1 MQRLKSGDIVSNGCP
16 LCKTKA
22 LSSEK
27 IANPCPFFAPRL
39 SLQVSEQN
47 RELLP
52 MPAVRPMRLRPL
64 LNLSLMLS
72 LSASPLFV
80 PLSYAEDSAA
90 RRSYQVPAGSLSAA
104 LTRFAGLAG
113 VNLSVDPALVSGRSS
128 TGLSGEYG
136 VEEGFA
142 QLLTGSGLQLQPMGA
157 RAYRLMPVPES
168 GSLQLAPT
176 SILGTTDLT
185 DGDTYAGG
193 QVARRGSQGLLG
205 SRDFMETP
213 FSMTT
218 YTAEAVKNQQ
228 ARTLGDLIASDPSVR
243 ATNPAGGRYE
253 QFTIRGFSLFNS
265 DVAYNGLYGV
275 LPTYTIDMEMAERV
289 DIIKGP
295 SQLINGISPRGSVG
309 GGINVVPKR
318 ATDKDITS
326 LTGTWASGS
335 QAGGAVDVGRRFGED
350 NKFGIRFNGVKQ
362 SGDTEWDHQS
372 VDREMAVL
380 GLDFRGERLRLSTDI
395 GHTERDT
402 DAPQERVQVGAN
414 ARVPSANDVRRNYAQ
429 PWSKARTDDT
439 FGTVNGEFD
448 LSDSVMLYGGV
459 GARKSNH
466 DFLRHAVSV
475 TNNAG
480 DFSVLPRDFTR
491 DENVRTATAGVRS
504 WLHTGPVSH
513 EINLAASY
521 FYMDFENGGARYAAA
536 PSNLYNPVE
545 TPTPSRPTRLDS
557 KVYTENRFSGVALS
571 DTLGFFDERLLLTL
585 GARWQRVK
593 VDDWT
598 DNVKGTTAYD
608 EEKVSPSGG
617 ILFKATDKL
626 SLYANYMEGLSQG
639 KIAPSTS
646 INEDEIFPPFV
657 SRQVEVGAKYD
668 AGAFAVTAAV
678 FRIKQPAYETNA
690 TTRVFGP
697 NGKRQ
702 NDGVEL
708 SVFGEPLKGVR
719 LLGGVMYIDSELTH
733 TTNGTFDGNR
743 APATPKYNVN
753 LGAEWDV
760 PTVEGL
766 TLTSRGIYSSSQYL
780 DQSNVKEIDA
790 WTRLDVG
797 ARYAFKVDD
806 KHITLRANVENVADK
821 RYWSSAGASDDSEPG
836 LTLST
841 PRTYLL
847 SATVDF

>member
-1 MQRLKSGDIVSNGCP
+1 MS
-16 LCKTKA
+16 
-22 LSSEK
+22 
-27 IANPCPFFAPRL
+27 
-39 SLQVSEQN
+39 
-47 RELLP
+47 
-52 MPAVRPMRLRPL
+52 AVFPSRMRPL
-64 LNLSLMLS
+64 LQLSLMLS
-72 LSASPLFV
+72 LSTSPL
-80 PLSYAEDSAA
+80 LMSESRADDA

-128 TGLSGEYG
+128 SGLAGDFG

-142 QLLTGSGLQLQPMGA
+142 RLLSGSGLQLQPVGEQ
-157 RAYRLMPVPES
+157 AYILVPAPQG

-176 SILGTTDLT
+176 SILGTQDAGG
-185 DGDTYAGG
+185 GDVFAGG

-218 YTAEAVKNQQ
+218 YTSEAVKNQQ

-275 LPTYTIDMEMAERV
+275 LPTYTIDMEMADRV
-289 DIIKGP
+289 DILKGP

-318 ATDKDITS
+318 AADTPITS
-326 LTGTWASGS
+326 LTANYASNN
-335 QAGGAVDVGRRFGED
+335 QVGGAVDVGRRFGED
-350 NKFGIRFNGVKQ
+350 NQFGLRFNGVKQ
-362 SGDTEWDHQS
+362 SGDTEWDHQR
-372 VDREMAVL
+372 VDRDMAVL
-380 GLDFRGERLRLSTDI
+380 GLDFRGERLRLSTDV

-414 ARVPSANDVRRNYAQ
+414 ARIPSASDVRHNYAQ
-429 PWSKARTDDT
+429 PWSKARTKDT
-439 FGTVNGEFD
+439 FGTVNAEFD
-448 LSDSVMLYGGV
+448 VNDSTMVYGGV

-480 DFSVLPRDFTR
+480 DFSVQPRDFTR
-491 DENVRTATAGVRS
+491 DENVRTATAGVRN
-504 WLHTGPVSH
+504 WFHTGPVSH

-536 PSNLYNPVE
+536 PSNLYHPVE
-545 TPTPSRPTRLDS
+545 TPTPVRPTRQDPE
-557 KVYTENRFSGVALS
+557 VYTENRFSGVALA
-571 DTLGFFDERLLLTL
+571 DTLGFFDDRLLLTL
-585 GARWQRVK
+585 GARWQRVR
-593 VDDWT
+593 VDDWS
-598 DNVKGTTAYD
+598 DNVKGDTAYD

-617 ILFKATDKL
+617 LLFKATDRL

-646 INEDEIFPPFV
+646 VNEDEIFPPFI

-668 AGAFAVTAAV
+668 AGSFGLTAAV

-690 TTRVFGP
+690 VTRVFGP

-708 SVFGEPLKGVR
+708 SVFGEPLKGFR

-760 PTVEGL
+760 PNVQGL
-766 TLTSRGIYSSSQYL
+766 TLTGRGIYSSSQYL
-780 DQSNVKEIDA
+780 DQSNNKEIGA
-790 WTRLDVG
+790 WERFDVG
-797 ARYAFKVDD
+797 ARYAFRVDE
-806 KHITLRANVENVADK
+806 KTITLRANVENVADK

-836 LTLST
+836 LTLAT

>member
-1 MQRLKSGDIVSNGCP
+1 MH
-16 LCKTKA
+16 
-22 LSSEK
+22 
-27 IANPCPFFAPRL
+27 L
-39 SLQVSEQN
+39 SL
-47 RELLP
+47 L
-52 MPAVRPMRLRPL
+52 
-64 LNLSLMLS
+64 LS
-72 LSASPLFV
+72 LSASPLFI
-80 PLSYAEDSAA
+80 SSSSAEDSVKRA
-90 RRSYQVPAGSLSAA
+90 YQVPAGSLSDA

-113 VNLSVDPALVSGRSS
+113 VNLSVDPALVSGRNSA
-128 TGLSGEYG
+128 GLSGEFA
-136 VEEGFA
+136 VDEGFA
-142 QLLTGSGLQLQPMGA
+142 RLLHNSGLQLQAVGDQ
-157 RAYRLMPVPES
+157 AYILTPAPEGS
-168 GSLQLAPT
+168 SLQLAPT
-176 SILGTTDLT
+176 SILGASGSADA
-185 DGDTYAGG
+185 DVYAGG

-205 SRDFMETP
+205 SKDFMETP
-213 FSMTT
+213 FSMTS
-218 YTAEAVKNQQ
+218 YTSEAVKNQQ
-228 ARTLGDLIASDPSVR
+228 ARTLGDVIASDPSVR

-275 LPTYTIDMEMAERV
+275 LPTYSIDMEMADRV

-318 ATDKDITS
+318 ATDAPITS
-326 LTGTWASGS
+326 FTGSYASDS
-335 QAGGAVDVGRRFGED
+335 QVGGAVDVARRFGEG
-350 NKFGIRFNGVKQ
+350 NQFGLRFNGVKQ
-362 SGDTEWDHQS
+362 SGDTEWDHQN

-395 GHTERDT
+395 GRTERDT
-402 DAPQERVQVGAN
+402 DAPQERVQVNAN
-414 ARVPSANDVRRNYAQ
+414 AKVPDASDVRHNYAQ
-429 PWSKARTDDT
+429 PWSQASTNDT

-448 LSDSVMLYGGV
+448 VSDSVMVYGGV

-466 DFLRHAVSV
+466 DFLRHAVAV
-475 TNNAG
+475 TNDAG

-491 DENVRTATAGVRS
+491 DENVRTATAGVRN
-504 WLHTGPVSH
+504 WFHTGPVSH
-513 EINLAASY
+513 EVNLAASY

-536 PSNLYNPVE
+536 PSNLYDPVQ
-545 TPTPSRPTRLDS
+545 TPTPGRATRQDA

-571 DTLGFFDERLLLTL
+571 DTLGFFDDRLLLTL

-593 VDDWT
+593 VDDWS
-598 DNVKGTTAYD
+598 DNVKGDTAYD

-646 INEDEIFPPFV
+646 VNEDEIFPPFI

-668 AGAFAVTAAV
+668 AGAFALTAAV

-697 NGKRQ
+697 NGKRE
-702 NDGVEL
+702 NTGVEL
-708 SVFGEPLKGVR
+708 SVFGEPLPGFR
-719 LLGGVMYIDSELTH
+719 LLGGVMYIDSELAE
-733 TTNGTFDGNR
+733 TTNGSFDGNR
-743 APATPKYNVN
+743 APATPEYNVN

-760 PTVEGL
+760 PNVQGL
-766 TLTSRGIYSSSQYL
+766 TLTSRGMYSSSQYL
-780 DQSNVKEIDA
+780 DQSNNKEIDA
-790 WTRLDVG
+790 WERFDVG
-797 ARYAFKVDD
+797 ARYAFKVEQ
-806 KHITLRANVENVADK
+806 KNITLRANIENVADK

-836 LTLST
+836 LTLAT

>member
-1 MQRLKSGDIVSNGCP
+1 
-16 LCKTKA
+16 
-22 LSSEK
+22 
-27 IANPCPFFAPRL
+27 
-39 SLQVSEQN
+39 
-47 RELLP
+47 
-52 MPAVRPMRLRPL
+52 MPAVLPLRLRPL
-64 LNLSLMLS
+64 LKLSLMLS

-80 PLSYAEDSAA
+80 PVSYAEDTAA

-104 LTRFAGLAG
+104 LTRFAGLSG

-128 TGLSGEYG
+128 SGLSGEYG

-142 QLLTGSGLQLQPMGA
+142 RLLQGSGLQLQPMGD
-157 RAYRLMPVPES
+157 RDYMLVPIPD
-168 GSLQLAPT
+168 GSSLELAPT
-176 SILGTTDLT
+176 SILGTTGLY

-218 YTAEAVKNQQ
+218 YTQDAVKNQQ

-275 LPTYTIDMEMAERV
+275 LPTYTIDMEMADRV
-289 DIIKGP
+289 DIFKGP
-295 SQLINGISPRGSVG
+295 TQLINGISPRGSVG

-318 ATDKDITS
+318 ATDKDINS
-326 LTGTWASGS
+326 FTGNWASDS

-402 DAPQERVQVGAN
+402 DAPQERVQVAAN
-414 ARVPSANDVRRNYAQ
+414 APVPSANDVRRNYAQ
-429 PWSKARTDDT
+429 SWSKASTNDT
-439 FGTVNGEFD
+439 FGTVNAEYD
-448 LSDSVMLYGGV
+448 LSDNVMLYGGM

-475 TNNAG
+475 TNAAG
-480 DFSVLPRDFTR
+480 DFLVLPRDFTR
-491 DENVRTATAGVRS
+491 DENVRTYTAGVRN
-504 WLHTGPVSH
+504 WFQTGSVSH
-513 EINLAASY
+513 EVNLAASY
-521 FYMDFENGGARYAAA
+521 FYMDFENGGARYAQGR
-536 PSNLYNPVE
+536 SNLYNPVQ
-545 TPTPSRPTRLDS
+545 TPTPSVQTRPDP

-571 DTLGFFDERLLLTL
+571 DTLGFFDDRLLLTL

-593 VDDWT
+593 VDDW
-598 DNVKGTTAYD
+598 NNGVKGRTAYD
-608 EEKVSPSGG
+608 EEKISPSGG
-617 ILFKATDKL
+617 LLFKATDKL

-639 KIAPSTS
+639 KVAPSTS
-646 INEDEIFPPFV
+646 ANDDEIFPPFI

-690 TTRVFGP
+690 ITTVFGP

-702 NDGVEL
+702 NTGAEL
-708 SVFGEPLKGVR
+708 SMFGEPLKGVR
-719 LLGGVMYIDSELTH
+719 LLGGVMYIDSKLQD
-733 TTNGTFDGNR
+733 TTNGATNGNR

-760 PTVEGL
+760 PGLEGL

-780 DQSNVKEIDA
+780 DTSNVKEIDA
-790 WTRLDVG
+790 WNRVDVG

>member
-1 MQRLKSGDIVSNGCP
+1 MSAVAP
-16 LCKTKA
+16 LRFRPA
-22 LSSEK
+22 L
-27 IANPCPFFAPRL
+27 AGW
-39 SLQVSEQN
+39 
-47 RELLP
+47 
-52 MPAVRPMRLRPL
+52 RPL

-72 LSASPLFV
+72 LSTSPFFISSSL
-80 PLSYAEDSAA
+80 ADEAA
-90 RRSYQVPAGSLSAA
+90 RRSYQVPAGSLGAA

-113 VNLSVDPALVSGRSS
+113 VNLSVDPALVSGRDSA
-128 TGLSGEYG
+128 GLSGEFG

-142 QLLTGSGLQLQPMGA
+142 RLLRGSGLQLQAVGEQ
-157 RAYRLMPVPES
+157 AYILTPVPEG

-176 SILGTTDLT
+176 SILGATASEDSPA
-185 DGDTYAGG
+185 YAGG

-218 YTAEAVKNQQ
+218 YTSAAVKNQQ

-289 DIIKGP
+289 DILKGP

-318 ATDKDITS
+318 ATDKPITS
-326 LTGTWASGS
+326 FTGNYASNN
-335 QAGGAVDVGRRFGED
+335 QLGGAVDVGRRFGED

-362 SGDTEWDHQS
+362 AGDTEWDHQS

-414 ARVPSANDVRRNYAQ
+414 AQVPHASDVRRNYAQ
-429 PWSKARTDDT
+429 AWSKARTVDT
-439 FGTVNGEFD
+439 FGTVNAEYD
-448 LSDSVMLYGGV
+448 VNDSVMLYGGV

-475 TNNAG
+475 TNDAG
-480 DFSVLPRDFTR
+480 DFTVSPRDFTR
-491 DENVRTATAGVRS
+491 DENVQTANAGVRN
-504 WLHTGPVSH
+504 WFHTGPVSH
-513 EINLAASY
+513 EVNLAASY
-521 FYMDFENGGARYAAA
+521 FYMDFTNGGARYANGR
-536 PSNLYNPVE
+536 SNLYDPVE
-545 TPTPSRPTRLDS
+545 TSTPGNPTRQDP
-557 KVYTENRFSGVALS
+557 KVYTENHFSGLALS
-571 DTLGFFDERLLLTL
+571 DTLGLFDDRLLLTL
-585 GARWQRVK
+585 GARWQRVE
-593 VDDWT
+593 VDDWS
-598 DNVKGTTAYD
+598 DGVKGPTAYD

-617 ILFKATDKL
+617 ILFKATDRL

-646 INEDEIFPPFV
+646 VNEDEIFPPFV

-668 AGAFAVTAAV
+668 AGALAVTAAV
-678 FRIKQPAYETNA
+678 FRIKQPAYATDA

-697 NGKRQ
+697 NGKRE
-702 NDGVEL
+702 NTGVEL
-708 SVFGEPLKGVR
+708 NVFGEPVKGTR
-719 LLGGVMYIDSELTH
+719 LLGGVMYIDSKLTN
-733 TTNGTFDGNR
+733 TTGGTFDGNR
-743 APATPKYNVN
+743 APATPEYNVN
-753 LGAEWDV
+753 LGSEWDV
-760 PTVEGL
+760 PTVQGL
-766 TLTSRGIYSSSQYL
+766 TLTTRGIYSSSQYL
-780 DQSNVKEIDA
+780 DQSNTKQIDS
-790 WTRLDVG
+790 WERFDVG
-797 ARYAFKVDD
+797 ARYGFKVDE
-806 KHITLRANVENVADK
+806 KNITLRANIENVADK

>member
-1 MQRLKSGDIVSNGCP
+1 MSAVS
-16 LCKTKA
+16 
-22 LSSEK
+22 SY
-27 IANPCPFFAPRL
+27 
-39 SLQVSEQN
+39 
-47 RELLP
+47 
-52 MPAVRPMRLRPL
+52 RLRPL
-64 LNLSLMLS
+64 LHFSLLLTLSS
-72 LSASPLFV
+72 SPLFV
-80 PLSYAEDSAA
+80 STSWADTSG
-90 RRSYQVPAGSLSAA
+90 RRAYEVPAGSLSAA
-104 LTRFAGLAG
+104 LTRFAGQAG
-113 VNLSVDPALVSGRSS
+113 VNLSVDPALVNGRNSS
-128 TGLSGEYG
+128 GLSGEFA

-142 QLLTGSGLQLQPMGA
+142 RLLQGSGLQL
-157 RAYRLMPVPES
+157 MPVGEQAYTLIPAPDS
-168 GSLQLAPT
+168 ASAGLQLAPT
-176 SILGTTDLT
+176 SIVGDSGST
-185 DGDTYAGG
+185 DGQEYAGG
-193 QVARRGSQGLLG
+193 QVARKGSQGMLG

-218 YTAEAVKNQQ
+218 YTKDAVKNQQ

-265 DVAYNGLYGV
+265 DVSYNGLYGI

-289 DIIKGP
+289 DILKGP

-318 ATDKDITS
+318 ATDKPLTELTTS
-326 LTGTWASGS
+326 YASKG
-335 QAGGAVDVGRRFGED
+335 QVGAAVDVARRFGED
-350 NKFGIRFNGVKQ
+350 DKFGIRFNGVKQ

-372 VDREMAVL
+372 VDRDMAVL
-380 GLDFRGERLRLSTDI
+380 GLDFRGDRLRLSTDI

-414 ARVPSANDVRRNYAQ
+414 AKVPNANDVRDNYAQ
-429 PWSKARTDDT
+429 SWSKARTKDT
-439 FGTVNGEFD
+439 FGSVNAEYD

-475 TNNAG
+475 TNDAG
-480 DFSVLPRDFTR
+480 DFSVQPRDFTR
-491 DENVRTATAGVRS
+491 DENVRTATAGARS
-504 WLHTGPVSH
+504 WFTTGPVSH
-513 EINLAASY
+513 EVNLAASY

-536 PSNLYNPVE
+536 PSNLYNPVD
-545 TPTPSRPTRLDS
+545 TPTPSNPTRADS
-557 KVYTENRFSGVALS
+557 KVYTENRFSGVALT
-571 DTLGFFDERLLLTL
+571 DTLGFFEDRLLLTL

-598 DNVKGTTAYD
+598 DGVKGDTAYD

-617 ILFKATDKL
+617 ILYKVTDDF
-626 SLYANYMEGLSQG
+626 SVYANYMEGLSQG

-646 INEDEIFPPFV
+646 VNEDQIFPPFV

-668 AGAFAVTAAV
+668 LGSYAFTASV
-678 FRIKQPAYETNA
+678 FRIKQPAYETN
-690 TTRVFGP
+690 TTSRVFGP
-697 NGKRQ
+697 NGKRR

-708 SVFGEPLKGVR
+708 TMFGEPMKGFR
-719 LLGGVMYIDSELTH
+719 LLGGVMYIDSELTN
-733 TTNGTFDGNR
+733 TVNGTFDGNR

-760 PTVEGL
+760 PGVNGL
-766 TLTSRGIYSSSQYL
+766 TLTGRGIYTGSQYL
-780 DQSNVKEIDA
+780 DQANSKSIDSSE
-790 WTRLDVG
+790 RFDVG
-797 ARYAFKVDD
+797 ARYAFKVDQKD
-806 KHITLRANVENVADK
+806 ITLRANVENVMNK
-821 RYWSSAGASDDSEPG
+821 YYWSSAGASDDSEPG

-847 SATVDF
+847 SATIGF

>member
-1 MQRLKSGDIVSNGCP
+1 
-16 LCKTKA
+16 
-22 LSSEK
+22 
-27 IANPCPFFAPRL
+27 
-39 SLQVSEQN
+39 
-47 RELLP
+47 
-52 MPAVRPMRLRPL
+52 MPAVLPFRLRPVSPGLRPL
-64 LNLSLMLS
+64 LHLGFMLTLSS
-72 LSASPLFV
+72 SPLFIQA
-80 PLSYAEDSAA
+80 SWADAAA
-90 RRSYQVPAGSLSAA
+90 RRSYQVPAGPLSAA

-113 VNLSVDPALVSGRSS
+113 VNLSVDPQLVSGRNSS
-128 TGLSGEYG
+128 GLSGEYG

-142 QLLTGSGLQLQPMGA
+142 RLLQGSGLQLQPVGEQ
-157 RAYRLMPVPES
+157 AYILTPAPQG

-176 SILGTTDLT
+176 SILGAGGATDS
-185 DGDTYAGG
+185 DVFAGG

-205 SRDFMETP
+205 SKDFMETP

-218 YTAEAVKNQQ
+218 YTSEVVKNQQ

-275 LPTYTIDMEMAERV
+275 LPTYTIDMEMAGRV
-289 DIIKGP
+289 DILKGP
-295 SQLINGISPRGSVG
+295 TQLINGISPRGSVG

-318 ATDKDITS
+318 ATDKPITE
-326 LTGTWASGS
+326 LTGSYASDS
-335 QAGGAVDVGRRFGED
+335 QVGGAVDIGRRFGED
-350 NKFGIRFNGVKQ
+350 NKFGVRLNAVKQ
-362 SGDTEWDHQS
+362 SGDTQWDHQS

-402 DAPQERVQVGAN
+402 DAPQERVQIGAN
-414 ARVPSANDVRRNYAQ
+414 AKVPDADDVRHNYAQ
-429 PWSKARTDDT
+429 SWSKARTKDT
-439 FGTVNGEFD
+439 FGTVNAEYD
-448 LSDSVMLYGGV
+448 VNDSIMLYGGV

-466 DFLRHAVSV
+466 DFLRHAVSI
-475 TNNAG
+475 TNDAG
-480 DFSVLPRDFTR
+480 DFSVQPRDFTR
-491 DENVRTATAGVRS
+491 DENVRTTTAGVRS
-504 WLHTGPVSH
+504 WFHTGPVSH
-513 EINLAASY
+513 EVNLAASY
-521 FYMDFENGGARYAAA
+521 FYMDFENGGARYAAS
-536 PSNLYNPVE
+536 PSNLYNPRP
-545 TPTPSRPTRLDS
+545 TPTPSRPTRLDP

-571 DTLGFFDERLLLTL
+571 DTLGFFDDRLLLTL

-593 VDDWT
+593 VDDWS
-598 DNVKGTTAYD
+598 DGVKGDTAYD

-617 ILFKATDKL
+617 LLFKATDQL
-626 SLYANYMEGLSQG
+626 SLYVNYMEGLSQG

-646 INEDEIFPPFV
+646 INEDEIFPPFI
-657 SRQVEVGAKYD
+657 SRQVEAGAKYD
-668 AGAFAVTAAV
+668 AGAFALTAAV

-708 SVFGEPLKGVR
+708 SVFGEPLKGFR
-719 LLGGVMYIDSELTH
+719 LLGGVMYIDSELKD

-760 PTVEGL
+760 PKVQGL
-766 TLTSRGIYSSSQYL
+766 TLTARGIYSSSQYL
-780 DQSNVKEIDA
+780 DQANSKEIDS
-790 WTRLDVG
+790 WERFDLG
-797 ARYAFKVDD
+797 ARYAFKLDD
-806 KHITLRANVENVADK
+806 KDITLRANVENVLDK

-836 LTLST
+836 LTLAT
-841 PRTYLL
+841 PRTLLL
-847 SATVDF
+847 SATVGF

>member
-1 MQRLKSGDIVSNGCP
+1 MSAVVPLRLRP
-16 LCKTKA
+16 A
-22 LSSEK
+22 
-27 IANPCPFFAPRL
+27 FAGW
-39 SLQVSEQN
+39 
-47 RELLP
+47 
-52 MPAVRPMRLRPL
+52 RPL

-72 LSASPLFV
+72 LGASPFFI
-80 PLSYAEDSAA
+80 SSSQAEEAA

-113 VNLSVDPALVSGRSS
+113 VNLSVDPALVSGRNSA
-128 TGLSGEYG
+128 GLSGEFG

-142 QLLTGSGLQLQPMGA
+142 RLLRGSGLQLQPAGEQ
-157 RAYRLMPVPES
+157 AYILMPAPEG

-176 SILGTTDLT
+176 SIFGATASTDSPV
-185 DGDTYAGG
+185 YSGG

-218 YTAEAVKNQQ
+218 YTSTTVKNQQ

-265 DVAYNGLYGV
+265 DVAYNGLYGI

-289 DIIKGP
+289 DILKGP
-295 SQLINGISPRGSVG
+295 SQLINGVSPRGSVG

-318 ATDKDITS
+318 ATDKPITS
-326 LTGTWASGS
+326 FTGSYASNN
-335 QAGGAVDVGRRFGED
+335 QLGGAVDVGRRFGEED
-350 NKFGIRFNGVKQ
+350 KFGIRFNGVKQ
-362 SGDTEWDHQS
+362 AGDTEWDHQS

-414 ARVPSANDVRRNYAQ
+414 AQVPHASDVRDNYAQ
-429 PWSKARTDDT
+429 RWSKARTQDT
-439 FGTVNGEFD
+439 FGTVNAEFD

-459 GARKSNH
+459 GARKSDH
-466 DFLRHAVSV
+466 DFLRHNVSV
-475 TNNAG
+475 TNDAG
-480 DFSVLPRDFTR
+480 DFTVQPRDFTR
-491 DENVRTATAGVRS
+491 EENVRTATAGVRN
-504 WLHTGPVSH
+504 WFHTGPVSH
-513 EINLAASY
+513 EVNLAASY
-521 FYMDFENGGARYAAA
+521 FYMDFENGGARYANGR
-536 PSNLYNPVE
+536 SNLYDPVQ
-545 TPTPSRPTRLDS
+545 TPTPSNPTRQDD

-571 DTLGFFDERLLLTL
+571 DTLGLFEDRLLLTL

-598 DNVKGTTAYD
+598 NNVKGDTAYD

-646 INEDEIFPPFV
+646 VNEDEIFPPFI

-668 AGAFAVTAAV
+668 AGPFAVTAAV
-678 FRIKQPAYETNA
+678 FRIKQPAYA
-690 TTRVFGP
+690 TDASTRVFGP
-697 NGKRQ
+697 NGKRE
-702 NDGVEL
+702 NTGVEL
-708 SVFGEPLKGVR
+708 SVFGEPLKGTR
-719 LLGGVMYIDSELTH
+719 LLGGVMFIDSELTD
-733 TTNGTFDGNR
+733 TTNGAVDGNR

-760 PTVEGL
+760 PTVQGL
-766 TLTSRGIYSSSQYL
+766 TLTSRGIYSSAQYL
-780 DQSNVKEIDA
+780 DQSNTKEIDA
-790 WTRLDVG
+790 WTRFDVG
-797 ARYAFKVDD
+797 ARYGFKIDEKNV
-806 KHITLRANVENVADK
+806 TLRANIENVADK

>member
-1 MQRLKSGDIVSNGCP
+1 MPTASCP
-16 LCKTKA
+16 
-22 LSSEK
+22 
-27 IANPCPFFAPRL
+27 
-39 SLQVSEQN
+39 
-47 RELLP
+47 
-52 MPAVRPMRLRPL
+52 RLRPL
-64 LNLSLMLS
+64 LRLSLMLG
-72 LSASPLFV
+72 LSASPLLIS
-80 PLSYAEDSAA
+80 PTWAEDTN
-90 RRSYQVPAGSLSAA
+90 RRSYQVPAGSLSDA
-104 LTRFAGLAG
+104 LTRFAGLSG

-128 TGLSGEYG
+128 RGLSGEFA

-142 QLLTGSGLQLQPMGA
+142 RLLQGSGLQLQAVGEQ
-157 RAYRLMPVPES
+157 AYILTPALEGS
-168 GSLQLAPT
+168 SLQLAPT
-176 SILGTTDLT
+176 SILGAT
-185 DGDTYAGG
+185 GGEGGEVFAGG
-193 QVARRGSQGLLG
+193 QVARRGAQGLLG
-205 SRDFMETP
+205 SKDFMETP

-218 YTAEAVKNQQ
+218 YTGEVIENQQ
-228 ARTLGDLIASDPSVR
+228 ARTLGDLIANDPSVR
-243 ATNPAGGRYE
+243 ATNPTGGRYE
-253 QFTIRGFSLFNS
+253 QFTIRGLSLFNS

-275 LPTYTIDMEMAERV
+275 LPTYTIDMEMADRV
-289 DIIKGP
+289 DILKGP

-318 ATDKDITS
+318 ATDKPITS
-326 LTGTWASGS
+326 FTGSYASNN
-335 QAGGAVDVGRRFGED
+335 QLGGAVDVGRRFGED
-350 NKFGIRFNGVKQ
+350 DKFGLRFNGVKQ

-372 VDREMAVL
+372 VGREMAVL

-395 GHTERDT
+395 GHTERNT

-414 ARVPSANDVRRNYAQ
+414 AQVPHAGDVRHNYAQ
-429 PWSKARTDDT
+429 AWSKARTEDT

-448 LSDSVMLYGGV
+448 VNDSVMLYGGV

-475 TNNAG
+475 TNDAG
-480 DFSVLPRDFTR
+480 DFSVQPRDFTR
-491 DENVRTATAGVRS
+491 DENVRTATAGVRN
-504 WLHTGPVSH
+504 WFHTGPVSH
-513 EINLAASY
+513 EVNLAASY

-536 PSNLYNPVE
+536 PSNIYDPMD
-545 TPTPSRPTRLDS
+545 TPTPARPTRQDA

-571 DTLGFFDERLLLTL
+571 DTLGFFDDRLLLTV

-593 VDDWT
+593 VDDWS
-598 DNVKGTTAYD
+598 DNIKGATAYD

-646 INEDEIFPPFV
+646 VNEDQIFPPFI

-668 AGAFAVTAAV
+668 AGPFAVTAAV
-678 FRIKQPAYETNA
+678 FRIKQPAYETSA

-697 NGKRQ
+697 NGKRE
-702 NDGVEL
+702 NKGVEL
-708 SVFGEPLKGVR
+708 SVFGEPLDGFR
-719 LLGGVMYIDSELTH
+719 LLGGVMYIDSELTR

-760 PTVEGL
+760 PTAQGL

-780 DQSNVKEIDA
+780 DQSNNKEIDS
-790 WTRLDVG
+790 WERFDVG
-797 ARYAFKVDD
+797 ARYAFKLDD
-806 KHITLRANVENVADK
+806 RTITLRGNVENVADK

>member
-1 MQRLKSGDIVSNGCP
+1 
-16 LCKTKA
+16 
-22 LSSEK
+22 
-27 IANPCPFFAPRL
+27 
-39 SLQVSEQN
+39 
-47 RELLP
+47 
-52 MPAVRPMRLRPL
+52 MPAVLPLRLRPL
-64 LNLSLMLS
+64 LKLSLMLS

-80 PLSYAEDSAA
+80 PVSYAEDTAA

-104 LTRFAGLAG
+104 LTRFAGLSG

-128 TGLSGEYG
+128 SGLSGEYG

-142 QLLTGSGLQLQPMGA
+142 RLLQGSGLQLQPMGD
-157 RAYRLMPVPES
+157 RDYMLVPIPD
-168 GSLQLAPT
+168 GSSLELAPT
-176 SILGTTDLT
+176 SILGTTGLY

-205 SRDFMETP
+205 TRDFMETP

-218 YTAEAVKNQQ
+218 YTQDAVKNQQ

-275 LPTYTIDMEMAERV
+275 LPTYTIDMEMADRV
-289 DIIKGP
+289 DIFKGP
-295 SQLINGISPRGSVG
+295 TQLINGISPRGSVG

-318 ATDKDITS
+318 ATDKDINS
-326 LTGTWASGS
+326 FTGSWASDS

-402 DAPQERVQVGAN
+402 DAPQERVQVAAN
-414 ARVPSANDVRRNYAQ
+414 APVPSANDVRRNYAQ
-429 PWSKARTDDT
+429 SWSKASTNDT
-439 FGTVNGEFD
+439 FGTVNAEYD
-448 LSDSVMLYGGV
+448 LSDNVMLYGGM

-475 TNNAG
+475 TNAAG
-480 DFSVLPRDFTR
+480 DFLVLPRDFTR
-491 DENVRTATAGVRS
+491 DENVRTYTAGVRN
-504 WLHTGPVSH
+504 WFQTGSVSH
-513 EINLAASY
+513 EVNLAASY
-521 FYMDFENGGARYAAA
+521 FYMDFENGGARYAQGR
-536 PSNLYNPVE
+536 SNLYNPVQI
-545 TPTPSRPTRLDS
+545 PTPSVQTRPDP

-571 DTLGFFDERLLLTL
+571 DTLGFFDDRLLLTL

-593 VDDWT
+593 VDDW
-598 DNVKGTTAYD
+598 NNGVKGRTAYD
-608 EEKVSPSGG
+608 EEKISPSGG
-617 ILFKATDKL
+617 LLFKATDKL

-639 KIAPSTS
+639 KVAPSTS
-646 INEDEIFPPFV
+646 ANDDEIFPPFI

-690 TTRVFGP
+690 ITTVFGP

-702 NDGVEL
+702 NTGAEL
-708 SVFGEPLKGVR
+708 SMFGEPLKGVR
-719 LLGGVMYIDSELTH
+719 LLGGVMYIDSKLQD
-733 TTNGTFDGNR
+733 TTNGATNGNR

-760 PTVEGL
+760 PGLEGL

-780 DQSNVKEIDA
+780 DTSNVKEIDA
-790 WTRLDVG
+790 WNRVDVG

>member
-1 MQRLKSGDIVSNGCP
+1 MPVVSP
-16 LCKTKA
+16 L
-22 LSSEK
+22 
-27 IANPCPFFAPRL
+27 
-39 SLQVSEQN
+39 
-47 RELLP
+47 
-52 MPAVRPMRLRPL
+52 RLRPL
-64 LNLSLMLS
+64 LKLSLMLS
-72 LSASPLFV
+72 LSTSPLFI
-80 PLSYAEDSAA
+80 PISYAEDTAA
-90 RRSYQVPAGSLSAA
+90 RRSYQVPAGSLTAA

-128 TGLSGEYG
+128 SGLSGEFG

-142 QLLTGSGLQLQPMGA
+142 RLLQGSGLQLHPMGDQ
-157 RAYRLMPVPES
+157 AYMVMPAPD
-168 GSLQLAPT
+168 GSSLELAPT
-176 SILGTTDLT
+176 SILGTTGLA
-185 DGDTYAGG
+185 DGDAYAGG

-205 SRDFMETP
+205 TRDFMETP

-218 YTAEAVKNQQ
+218 YTQEAVKNQQ

-275 LPTYTIDMEMAERV
+275 LPTYSIDMEMADRV
-289 DIIKGP
+289 DIFKGP
-295 SQLINGISPRGSVG
+295 TQLINGISPRGSVG

-335 QAGGAVDVGRRFGED
+335 QAGGAVDVGRRFGEE

-362 SGDTEWDHQS
+362 SGDTDWDHQT

-402 DAPQERVQVGAN
+402 DAPQERVQVAAGAP
-414 ARVPSANDVRRNYAQ
+414 VPSANNVRHNYAQ
-429 PWSKARTDDT
+429 SWSKASTNDT
-439 FGTVNGEFD
+439 FGTLNAEYD

-466 DFLRHAVSV
+466 EFLRHAVSV
-475 TNNAG
+475 SNGAG
-480 DFSVLPRDFTR
+480 DFSVQPRDFTR

-504 WLHTGPVSH
+504 WFHTGPVSH
-513 EINLAASY
+513 EVNLAVSD
-521 FYMDFENGGARYAAA
+521 FYMDFTNGGARYASA
-536 PSNLYNPVE
+536 PSNIYNPVQ
-545 TPTPSRPTRLDS
+545 TPVPSNPTRRDP

-571 DTLGFFDERLLLTL
+571 DTLGFFDDRLLLTL

-593 VDDWT
+593 VDDWNN
-598 DNVKGTTAYD
+598 DVKGVTAYD
-608 EEKVSPSGG
+608 EEKISPSGG

-646 INEDEIFPPFV
+646 INDDEIFPPFI

-668 AGAFAVTAAV
+668 AGALAVTAAV
-678 FRIKQPAYETNA
+678 FRIKQPAYETNDV
-690 TTRVFGP
+690 TKVFGP

-702 NDGVEL
+702 NDGVEV

-733 TTNGTFDGNR
+733 TTNGAYDGNR

-780 DQSNVKEIDA
+780 DPSNDKEIDA
-790 WTRLDVG
+790 WNRLDVG

-847 SATVDF
+847 SATLDF

>member
-1 MQRLKSGDIVSNGCP
+1 
-16 LCKTKA
+16 
-22 LSSEK
+22 
-27 IANPCPFFAPRL
+27 
-39 SLQVSEQN
+39 
-47 RELLP
+47 
-52 MPAVRPMRLRPL
+52 MPAVLPLRLRPL
-64 LNLSLMLS
+64 LKLSLMLS

-80 PLSYAEDSAA
+80 PVSYAEDTAA

-104 LTRFAGLAG
+104 LTRFAGLSG

-128 TGLSGEYG
+128 SGLSGEYG

-142 QLLTGSGLQLQPMGA
+142 RLLQGSGLQLQPMGD
-157 RAYRLMPVPES
+157 RDYMLVPIPD
-168 GSLQLAPT
+168 GSSLELAPT
-176 SILGTTDLT
+176 SILGTTGLY

-205 SRDFMETP
+205 TRDFMETP

-218 YTAEAVKNQQ
+218 YTQDAVKNQQ

-275 LPTYTIDMEMAERV
+275 LPTDTIDMEMADRV
-289 DIIKGP
+289 DIFKGP
-295 SQLINGISPRGSVG
+295 TQLINGISPRGSVG

-318 ATDKDITS
+318 ATDKDINS
-326 LTGTWASGS
+326 FTGNWASDS

-402 DAPQERVQVGAN
+402 DAPQERVQVAAN
-414 ARVPSANDVRRNYAQ
+414 APVPSANDVRRNYAQ
-429 PWSKARTDDT
+429 SWSKASTNDT
-439 FGTVNGEFD
+439 FGTVNAEYD
-448 LSDSVMLYGGV
+448 LSDNVMLYGGM

-475 TNNAG
+475 TNAAG
-480 DFSVLPRDFTR
+480 DFLVLPRDFTR
-491 DENVRTATAGVRS
+491 DENVRTYTAGVRN
-504 WLHTGPVSH
+504 WFQTGSVSH
-513 EINLAASY
+513 EVNLAASY
-521 FYMDFENGGARYAAA
+521 FYMDFENGGARYAQGR
-536 PSNLYNPVE
+536 SNLYNPVQI
-545 TPTPSRPTRLDS
+545 PTPSVQTRPDP

-571 DTLGFFDERLLLTL
+571 DTLGFFDDRLLLTL

-593 VDDWT
+593 VDDW
-598 DNVKGTTAYD
+598 NNGVKGRTAYD
-608 EEKVSPSGG
+608 EEKISPSGG
-617 ILFKATDKL
+617 LLFKATDKL

-639 KIAPSTS
+639 KVAPSTS
-646 INEDEIFPPFV
+646 ANDDEIFPPFI

-690 TTRVFGP
+690 ITTVFGP

-702 NDGVEL
+702 NTGAEL
-708 SVFGEPLKGVR
+708 SMFGEPLKGVR
-719 LLGGVMYIDSELTH
+719 LLGGVMYIDSKLQD
-733 TTNGTFDGNR
+733 TTNGATNGNR

-760 PTVEGL
+760 PGLEGL

-780 DQSNVKEIDA
+780 DTSNVKEIDA
-790 WTRLDVG
+790 WNRVDVG

>member
-1 MQRLKSGDIVSNGCP
+1 MSRWS
-16 LCKTKA
+16 
-22 LSSEK
+22 
-27 IANPCPFFAPRL
+27 F
-39 SLQVSEQN
+39 QVSAQKI
-47 RELLP
+47 RELP
-52 MPAVRPMRLRPL
+52 SMSAVSSYRLRPL
-64 LNLSLMLS
+64 LHFSLLLTLSS
-72 LSASPLFV
+72 SPLFI
-80 PLSYAEDSAA
+80 STSWAETSG
-90 RRSYQVPAGSLSAA
+90 RRAYEVPAGSLSAA
-104 LTRFAGLAG
+104 LTRFAGQAG
-113 VNLSVDPALVSGRSS
+113 VNLSVDPALVNGRNSS
-128 TGLSGEYG
+128 GLSGEFA

-142 QLLTGSGLQLQPMGA
+142 RLLQGSGLQL
-157 RAYRLMPVPES
+157 MPVGEQAYTLIPAPES
-168 GSLQLAPT
+168 ASAGLQLAPT
-176 SILGTTDLT
+176 SIVGDSGAT
-185 DGDTYAGG
+185 DGQEYAGG
-193 QVARRGSQGLLG
+193 QVARKGSQGMLG

-218 YTAEAVKNQQ
+218 YTKDAVKNQQ

-265 DVAYNGLYGV
+265 DVSYNGLYGI

-289 DIIKGP
+289 DILKGP

-318 ATDKDITS
+318 ATDKPITE
-326 LTGTWASGS
+326 LTTSYASKG
-335 QAGGAVDVGRRFGED
+335 QVGAAVDVARRFGED
-350 NKFGIRFNGVKQ
+350 DKFGIRFNGVKQ

-372 VDREMAVL
+372 VDRDMAVL
-380 GLDFRGERLRLSTDI
+380 GLDFRGDRLRLSTDI

-414 ARVPSANDVRRNYAQ
+414 AKVPNANDVRDNYAQ
-429 PWSKARTDDT
+429 SWSKARTKDT
-439 FGTVNGEFD
+439 FGAVNAEYD

-475 TNNAG
+475 TNDAG
-480 DFSVLPRDFTR
+480 DFSVQPRDFTR
-491 DENVRTATAGVRS
+491 DENVRTATAGARS
-504 WLHTGPVSH
+504 WFNTGPVSH
-513 EINLAASY
+513 EVNLAASY

-536 PSNLYNPVE
+536 PSNLYNPVD
-545 TPTPSRPTRLDS
+545 TPTPSNPTRADS
-557 KVYTENRFSGVALS
+557 KVYTENRFSGVALT
-571 DTLGFFDERLLLTL
+571 DTLGFFEDRLLLTL

-598 DNVKGTTAYD
+598 DDVKGDTAYD

-617 ILFKATDKL
+617 ILYKVTDDF
-626 SLYANYMEGLSQG
+626 SVYANYMEGLSQG

-646 INEDEIFPPFV
+646 VNEDQIFPPFV

-668 AGAFAVTAAV
+668 LGSFAFTASV
-678 FRIKQPAYETNA
+678 FRIKQPAYETN
-690 TTRVFGP
+690 TTSRVFGP
-697 NGKRQ
+697 NGKRR

-708 SVFGEPLKGVR
+708 TMFGEPMKGFR
-719 LLGGVMYIDSELTH
+719 LLGGVMYIDSELTN
-733 TTNGTFDGNR
+733 TVNGTFDGNR

-760 PTVEGL
+760 PGVNGL
-766 TLTSRGIYSSSQYL
+766 TLTGRGIYTGSQYL
-780 DQSNVKEIDA
+780 DQANSKSIDSSE
-790 WTRLDVG
+790 RFDVG
-797 ARYAFKVDD
+797 ARYAFKVDQKD
-806 KHITLRANVENVADK
+806 ITLRANVENVMNK
-821 RYWSSAGASDDSEPG
+821 YYWSSAGASDDSEPG

-847 SATVDF
+847 SATIGF

>member
-1 MQRLKSGDIVSNGCP
+1 M
-16 LCKTKA
+16 
-22 LSSEK
+22 
-27 IANPCPFFAPRL
+27 
-39 SLQVSEQN
+39 
-47 RELLP
+47 
-52 MPAVRPMRLRPL
+52 
-64 LNLSLMLS
+64 
-72 LSASPLFV
+72 
-80 PLSYAEDSAA
+80 
-90 RRSYQVPAGSLSAA
+90 
-104 LTRFAGLAG
+104 
-113 VNLSVDPALVSGRSS
+113 
-128 TGLSGEYG
+128 
-136 VEEGFA
+136 
-142 QLLTGSGLQLQPMGA
+142 
-157 RAYRLMPVPES
+157 
-168 GSLQLAPT
+168 
-176 SILGTTDLT
+176 
-185 DGDTYAGG
+185 
-193 QVARRGSQGLLG
+193 
-205 SRDFMETP
+205 
-213 FSMTT
+213 
-218 YTAEAVKNQQ
+218 
-228 ARTLGDLIASDPSVR
+228 
-243 ATNPAGGRYE
+243 
-253 QFTIRGFSLFNS
+253 
-265 DVAYNGLYGV
+265 
-275 LPTYTIDMEMAERV
+275 
-289 DIIKGP
+289 
-295 SQLINGISPRGSVG
+295 
-309 GGINVVPKR
+309 
-318 ATDKDITS
+318 
-326 LTGTWASGS
+326 
-335 QAGGAVDVGRRFGED
+335 
-350 NKFGIRFNGVKQ
+350 
-362 SGDTEWDHQS
+362 
-372 VDREMAVL
+372 
-380 GLDFRGERLRLSTDI
+380 
-395 GHTERDT
+395 
-402 DAPQERVQVGAN
+402 QVGPN
-414 ARVPSANDVRRNYAQ
+414 ARVPSANDVRHNYAQ
-429 PWSKARTDDT
+429 PWSKASTNDT

-448 LSDSVMLYGGV
+448 LSDNVMLYGGV

-480 DFSVLPRDFTR
+480 DFSVQPRDFTR
-491 DENVRTATAGVRS
+491 DENVRTATAGVRN
-504 WLHTGPVSH
+504 WFHTGPVSH
-513 EINLAASY
+513 EVNLAASY
-521 FYMDFENGGARYAAA
+521 FYMDFENGGARYA
-536 PSNLYNPVE
+536 PGSSNIYNPVE
-545 TPTPSRPTRLDS
+545 TPAPGRPTRFDS

-571 DTLGFFDERLLLTL
+571 DTLGFFDDRLLLTL

-598 DNVKGTTAYD
+598 DDVKGDTAYD
-608 EEKVSPSGG
+608 EEKISPSGG

-639 KIAPSTS
+639 KVAPSAS
-646 INEDEIFPPFV
+646 VNDDEIFPPFI

-690 TTRVFGP
+690 TTLVFGP

-708 SVFGEPLKGVR
+708 SVFGEPLKGFR

-733 TTNGTFDGNR
+733 TTNGTYDGNR

-806 KHITLRANVENVADK
+806 KHITLRANVENVANR

>member
-1 MQRLKSGDIVSNGCP
+1 
-16 LCKTKA
+16 
-22 LSSEK
+22 
-27 IANPCPFFAPRL
+27 
-39 SLQVSEQN
+39 
-47 RELLP
+47 
-52 MPAVRPMRLRPL
+52 MPAVTPFDARPVSSRLRPL
-64 LNLSLMLS
+64 VHLSLLLS
-72 LSASPLFV
+72 LNASPLFITT
-80 PLSYAEDSAA
+80 SWAQDSA
-90 RRSYQVPAGSLSAA
+90 RRSYQVPAGSLSDA

-113 VNLSVDPALVSGRSS
+113 VNLSVDPALVSGLASA
-128 TGLSGEYG
+128 GLSGEFA
-136 VEEGFA
+136 VDEGFA
-142 QLLTGSGLQLQPMGA
+142 RLLQGSGLQLQPVGEH
-157 RAYRLMPVPES
+157 AYLLTPAPEG

-176 SILGTTDLT
+176 SILGASGAADA
-185 DGDTYAGG
+185 DVFAGG
-193 QVARRGSQGLLG
+193 QVARRGSLGMLG
-205 SRDFMETP
+205 SKDFMETP
-213 FSMTT
+213 LSITS
-218 YTAEAVKNQQ
+218 YTSETVKNQQ
-228 ARTLGDLIASDPSVR
+228 ARTLGDLIANDPSVR

-289 DIIKGP
+289 DILKGP

-318 ATDKDITS
+318 ATDTPITS
-326 LTGTWASGS
+326 FTASYAS
-335 QAGGAVDVGRRFGED
+335 NNQLGGAVDVGRRFGED
-350 NKFGIRFNGVKQ
+350 DKFGIRFNGVKQ

-372 VDREMAVL
+372 VDRDMAVL
-380 GLDFRGERLRLSTDI
+380 GLDFRGERLRLSTDV

-402 DAPQERVQVGAN
+402 DAPQERVQIGAN
-414 ARVPSANDVRRNYAQ
+414 AKVPNPNDVRHNYAQ
-429 PWSKARTDDT
+429 PWSKARTKDT

-448 LSDSVMLYGGV
+448 VSDSVMLYGGV

-466 DFLRHAVSV
+466 DFLRHAVPV
-475 TNNAG
+475 TNDAG
-480 DFSVLPRDFTR
+480 DFSVQSRDFTR
-491 DENVRTATAGVRS
+491 DENVRTATAGVRN
-504 WLHTGPVSH
+504 WFHTGPVSH
-513 EINLAASY
+513 EVNLAASY
-521 FYMDFENGGARYAAA
+521 FYMDFENGGARYASA
-536 PSNLYNPVE
+536 PSNLYDRVQ
-545 TPTPSRPTRLDS
+545 TPTPVRPTRQDS

-571 DTLGFFDERLLLTL
+571 DTLGFFDDRLLLTL

-598 DNVKGTTAYD
+598 DNVKGDTAYD

-646 INEDEIFPPFV
+646 VNEDEIFAPFI
-657 SRQVEVGAKYD
+657 SRQIEAGAKYD

-702 NDGVEL
+702 NDGVEV
-708 SVFGEPLKGVR
+708 SVFGEPLKGFR
-719 LLGGVMYIDSELTH
+719 LLGGVMYIDSELSH

-760 PTVEGL
+760 PTVRGL
-766 TLTSRGIYSSSQYL
+766 TLTTRGIYSSSQYL
-780 DQSNVKEIDA
+780 DQSNNKEIDA
-790 WTRLDVG
+790 WERFDVG
-797 ARYAFKVDD
+797 ARYAFKVDETNV
-806 KHITLRANVENVADK
+806 TLGANVENVADK

>member
-1 MQRLKSGDIVSNGCP
+1 MSAVS
-16 LCKTKA
+16 
-22 LSSEK
+22 SY
-27 IANPCPFFAPRL
+27 
-39 SLQVSEQN
+39 
-47 RELLP
+47 
-52 MPAVRPMRLRPL
+52 RLRPL
-64 LNLSLMLS
+64 LHFSLLLTLSS
-72 LSASPLFV
+72 SPLFI
-80 PLSYAEDSAA
+80 STSWAETSG
-90 RRSYQVPAGSLSAA
+90 RRAYEVPAGSLSAA
-104 LTRFAGLAG
+104 LTRFAGQAG
-113 VNLSVDPALVSGRSS
+113 VNLSVDPALVNGRNSS
-128 TGLSGEYG
+128 GLSGEFA

-142 QLLTGSGLQLQPMGA
+142 RLLQGSGLQL
-157 RAYRLMPVPES
+157 MPVGEQAYTLIPAPES
-168 GSLQLAPT
+168 ASAGLQLAPT
-176 SILGTTDLT
+176 SIVGDSGAT
-185 DGDTYAGG
+185 DGQEYAGG
-193 QVARRGSQGLLG
+193 QVARKGSQGMLG

-218 YTAEAVKNQQ
+218 YTKDAVKNQQ

-265 DVAYNGLYGV
+265 DVSYNGLYGI

-289 DIIKGP
+289 DILKGP

-318 ATDKDITS
+318 ATDKPITE
-326 LTGTWASGS
+326 LTTSYASKG
-335 QAGGAVDVGRRFGED
+335 QVGAAVDVARRFGED
-350 NKFGIRFNGVKQ
+350 DKFGIRFNGVKQ

-372 VDREMAVL
+372 VDRDMAVL
-380 GLDFRGERLRLSTDI
+380 GLDFRGDRLRLSTDI

-414 ARVPSANDVRRNYAQ
+414 AKVPNANDVRDNYAQ
-429 PWSKARTDDT
+429 SWSKARTKDT
-439 FGTVNGEFD
+439 FGAVNAEYD

-475 TNNAG
+475 TNDAG
-480 DFSVLPRDFTR
+480 DFSVQPRDFTR
-491 DENVRTATAGVRS
+491 DENVRTATAGARS
-504 WLHTGPVSH
+504 WFNTGPVSH
-513 EINLAASY
+513 EVNLAASY

-536 PSNLYNPVE
+536 PSNLYNPVD
-545 TPTPSRPTRLDS
+545 TPTPSNPTRADS
-557 KVYTENRFSGVALS
+557 KVYTENRFSGVALT
-571 DTLGFFDERLLLTL
+571 DTLGFFEDRLLLTL

-598 DNVKGTTAYD
+598 DDVKGDTAYD

-617 ILFKATDKL
+617 ILYKVTDDF
-626 SLYANYMEGLSQG
+626 SVYANYMEGLSQG

-646 INEDEIFPPFV
+646 VNEDQIFPPFV

-668 AGAFAVTAAV
+668 LGSFAFTASV
-678 FRIKQPAYETNA
+678 FRIKQPAYETN
-690 TTRVFGP
+690 TTSRVFGP
-697 NGKRQ
+697 NGKRR

-708 SVFGEPLKGVR
+708 TMFGEPMKGFR
-719 LLGGVMYIDSELTH
+719 LLGGVMYIDSELTN
-733 TTNGTFDGNR
+733 TVNGTFDGNR

-760 PTVEGL
+760 PGVNGL
-766 TLTSRGIYSSSQYL
+766 TLTGRGIYTGSQYL
-780 DQSNVKEIDA
+780 DQANSKSIDSSE
-790 WTRLDVG
+790 RFDVG
-797 ARYAFKVDD
+797 ARYAFKVDQKD
-806 KHITLRANVENVADK
+806 ITLRANVENVMNK
-821 RYWSSAGASDDSEPG
+821 YYWSSAGASDDSEPG

-847 SATVDF
+847 SATIGF

>member
-1 MQRLKSGDIVSNGCP
+1 
-16 LCKTKA
+16 
-22 LSSEK
+22 
-27 IANPCPFFAPRL
+27 
-39 SLQVSEQN
+39 
-47 RELLP
+47 
-52 MPAVRPMRLRPL
+52 MPAVIPCCPRPASSRLRPL
-64 LNLSLMLS
+64 LHLSLLLG
-72 LSASPLFV
+72 LSASPLFITV
-80 PLSYAEDSAA
+80 SWAEDSV
-90 RRSYQVPAGSLSAA
+90 RRNYQVPAGSLSDA
-104 LTRFAGLAG
+104 LTRFAGLSG
-113 VNLSVDPALVSGRSS
+113 VNLSVDPALVGGRTSP
-128 TGLSGEYG
+128 GLSGEYA

-142 QLLTGSGLQLQPMGA
+142 RLLRGSGLQLQPVGEQ
-157 RAYRLMPVPES
+157 AYILTPAPEGS
-168 GSLQLAPT
+168 SLQLAPT
-176 SILGTTDLT
+176 SILGATGGADSEV
-185 DGDTYAGG
+185 YAGG

-205 SRDFMETP
+205 SKDFMETP

-218 YTAEAVKNQQ
+218 YTSEVVKNQQ

-253 QFTIRGFSLFNS
+253 QFTIRGLSLFNS

-275 LPTYTIDMEMAERV
+275 LPTYTIDMEMADRV
-289 DIIKGP
+289 DILKGP

-318 ATDKDITS
+318 ATDKPITS
-326 LTGTWASGS
+326 FTGSYASDN
-335 QAGGAVDVGRRFGED
+335 QVGGAVDVGRRFGED

-380 GLDFRGERLRLSTDI
+380 GLDFRGERLRLSTDL
-395 GHTERDT
+395 GRTERDT

-414 ARVPSANDVRRNYAQ
+414 AKVPNANDVRHNYAQ
-429 PWSKARTDDT
+429 PWSKASTHDT

-448 LSDSVMLYGGV
+448 VSDSVMLYGGV

-466 DFLRHAVSV
+466 DFLRHAVAV
-475 TNNAG
+475 TNDAG
-480 DFSVLPRDFTR
+480 DFSVQPRDFTR
-491 DENVRTATAGVRS
+491 DENVRTATAGVRN
-504 WLHTGPVSH
+504 WFHTGPVSH
-513 EINLAASY
+513 EVNLAASY

-536 PSNLYNPVE
+536 RSNLYDPVE
-545 TPTPSRPTRLDS
+545 TPTPGRPTRLDS

-571 DTLGFFDERLLLTL
+571 DTLGFFDDRLLLTL

-593 VDDWT
+593 VDDWV
-598 DNVKGTTAYD
+598 DDVKGTTAYD

-646 INEDEIFPPFV
+646 VNEDEIFPPFI

-708 SVFGEPLKGVR
+708 SVFGEPLKGFR
-719 LLGGVMYIDSELTH
+719 LLGGVMYIDSELTN

-760 PTVEGL
+760 PTVQGL

-780 DQSNVKEIDA
+780 DQSNNKEIDA
-790 WTRLDVG
+790 WERFDVG
-797 ARYAFKVDD
+797 ARYAFKIDE
-806 KHITLRANVENVADK
+806 KNITLRANVENVADK

-841 PRTYLL
+841 PRTYLV

>member
-1 MQRLKSGDIVSNGCP
+1 MSAVS
-16 LCKTKA
+16 
-22 LSSEK
+22 SY
-27 IANPCPFFAPRL
+27 
-39 SLQVSEQN
+39 
-47 RELLP
+47 
-52 MPAVRPMRLRPL
+52 RLRPL
-64 LNLSLMLS
+64 LHFSLLLTLSS
-72 LSASPLFV
+72 SPLFV
-80 PLSYAEDSAA
+80 STSWADTSG
-90 RRSYQVPAGSLSAA
+90 RRAYEVPAGSLSAA
-104 LTRFAGLAG
+104 LTRFAGQAG
-113 VNLSVDPALVSGRSS
+113 VNLSVDPALVNGRNSS
-128 TGLSGEYG
+128 GLSGEFA

-142 QLLTGSGLQLQPMGA
+142 RLLQGSGLQL
-157 RAYRLMPVPES
+157 MPVGEQAYTLIPAPDS
-168 GSLQLAPT
+168 ASAGLQLAPT
-176 SILGTTDLT
+176 SIVGDSGST
-185 DGDTYAGG
+185 DGQEYAGG
-193 QVARRGSQGLLG
+193 QVARKGSQGMLG

-218 YTAEAVKNQQ
+218 YTKDAVKNQQ

-265 DVAYNGLYGV
+265 DVSYNGLYGI

-289 DIIKGP
+289 DILKGP

-318 ATDKDITS
+318 ATDKPITE
-326 LTGTWASGS
+326 LTTSYASKG
-335 QAGGAVDVGRRFGED
+335 QVGAAVDVARRFGED
-350 NKFGIRFNGVKQ
+350 DKFGIRFNGVKQ

-372 VDREMAVL
+372 VDRDMAVL
-380 GLDFRGERLRLSTDI
+380 GLDFRGDRLRLSTDI

-414 ARVPSANDVRRNYAQ
+414 AKVPNANDVRDNYAQ
-429 PWSKARTDDT
+429 SWSKARTKDT
-439 FGTVNGEFD
+439 FGAVNAEYD

-475 TNNAG
+475 TNDAG
-480 DFSVLPRDFTR
+480 DFSVQPRDFTR
-491 DENVRTATAGVRS
+491 DENVRTATAGARS
-504 WLHTGPVSH
+504 WFTTGPVSH
-513 EINLAASY
+513 EVNLAASY

-536 PSNLYNPVE
+536 PSNLYNPVD
-545 TPTPSRPTRLDS
+545 TPTPSNPTRADS
-557 KVYTENRFSGVALS
+557 KVYTENRFSGVALT
-571 DTLGFFDERLLLTL
+571 DTLGFFEDRLLLTL

-598 DNVKGTTAYD
+598 DGVKGDTAYD

-617 ILFKATDKL
+617 ILYKVTDDF
-626 SLYANYMEGLSQG
+626 SVYANYMEGLSQG

-646 INEDEIFPPFV
+646 VNEDQIFPPFV

-668 AGAFAVTAAV
+668 LGSFAFTASV
-678 FRIKQPAYETNA
+678 FRIKQPAYETN
-690 TTRVFGP
+690 TTSRVFGP
-697 NGKRQ
+697 NGKRR

-708 SVFGEPLKGVR
+708 TMFGEPMKGFR
-719 LLGGVMYIDSELTH
+719 LLGGVMYIDSELTN
-733 TTNGTFDGNR
+733 TVNGTFDGNR

-760 PTVEGL
+760 PGVNGL
-766 TLTSRGIYSSSQYL
+766 TLTGRGIYTGSQYL
-780 DQSNVKEIDA
+780 DQANSKSIDSSE
-790 WTRLDVG
+790 RFDVG
-797 ARYAFKVDD
+797 ARYAFKVDQKD
-806 KHITLRANVENVADK
+806 ITLRANVENVMNK
-821 RYWSSAGASDDSEPG
+821 YYWSSAGASDDSEPG

-847 SATVDF
+847 SATIGF

>member
-1 MQRLKSGDIVSNGCP
+1 
-16 LCKTKA
+16 
-22 LSSEK
+22 
-27 IANPCPFFAPRL
+27 
-39 SLQVSEQN
+39 
-47 RELLP
+47 

-128 TGLSGEYG
+128 AGLSGEYG

-142 QLLTGSGLQLQPMGA
+142 QLLTGSGLQLQPMGEQ
-157 RAYRLMPVPES
+157 AYRLMPVPQS

-176 SILGTTDLT
+176 SILGTTGMA

-289 DIIKGP
+289 DVLKGP

-350 NKFGIRFNGVKQ
+350 NQFGIRFNGVKQ

-414 ARVPSANDVRRNYAQ
+414 AKVPSANDVRHNYAQ

-598 DNVKGTTAYD
+598 DNVKGDTAYD

-719 LLGGVMYIDSELTH
+719 LLGGVMFIDSELTH

>member
-1 MQRLKSGDIVSNGCP
+1 MSAAIP
-16 LCKTKA
+16 
-22 LSSEK
+22 
-27 IANPCPFFAPRL
+27 L
-39 SLQVSEQN
+39 SL
-47 RELLP
+47 R
-52 MPAVRPMRLRPL
+52 PALAGWRPL
-64 LNLSLMLS
+64 LNLSLVLG
-72 LSASPLFV
+72 LSASPLFIAA
-80 PLSYAEDSAA
+80 SQAEESA
-90 RRSYQVPAGSLSAA
+90 RRSYQVPAGNLGAA

-113 VNLSVDPALVSGRSS
+113 VNLSVDPALVSGRDSA
-128 TGLSGEYG
+128 GLSGEYG

-142 QLLTGSGLQLQPMGA
+142 RLLQGSGLQLQAVGEQ
-157 RAYRLMPVPES
+157 AYILTPAPER

-176 SILGTTDLT
+176 SILGATGSSDSEA
-185 DGDTYAGG
+185 YAGG

-218 YTAEAVKNQQ
+218 YTRETVKNQQ

-265 DVAYNGLYGV
+265 DVAYNGLYGI

-289 DIIKGP
+289 DILKGP
-295 SQLINGISPRGSVG
+295 TQLINGISPRGSVG

-318 ATDKDITS
+318 ATDKPITS
-326 LTGTWASGS
+326 FTGSYASNN
-335 QAGGAVDVGRRFGED
+335 QLGGAVDVGRRFGEGD
-350 NKFGIRFNGVKQ
+350 QFGIRFNGVKQ

-372 VDREMAVL
+372 VDRDMAVL

-414 ARVPSANDVRRNYAQ
+414 AQVPHASDVRRNYAQ
-429 PWSKARTDDT
+429 AWSKARTKDT
-439 FGTVNGEFD
+439 FGTLNAEFD
-448 LSDSVMLYGGV
+448 VSDSVMLYGGV
-459 GARKSNH
+459 GARKSDH
-466 DFLRHAVSV
+466 DFLRHNVSV
-475 TNNAG
+475 TNDAG
-480 DFSVLPRDFTR
+480 DFTVQPRDFTR
-491 DENVRTATAGVRS
+491 EENVRTATAGVRN
-504 WLHTGPVSH
+504 WFHTGPVSH
-513 EINLAASY
+513 EVNLAASY
-521 FYMDFENGGARYAAA
+521 FYMDFENGGARYANGR
-536 PSNLYNPVE
+536 SNLYDPVQ
-545 TPTPSRPTRLDS
+545 TPTPSNPTRQDD

-571 DTLGFFDERLLLTL
+571 DTLGLFEDRLLLTL

-598 DNVKGTTAYD
+598 NDVKGDTAYD

-646 INEDEIFPPFV
+646 VNEDEIFPPFI

-668 AGAFAVTAAV
+668 AGPFAVTAAV
-678 FRIKQPAYETNA
+678 FRIKQPAYATDA

-697 NGKRQ
+697 NGKRE
-702 NDGVEL
+702 NNGVEL
-708 SVFGEPLKGVR
+708 SVFGEPLKGTR
-719 LLGGVMYIDSELTH
+719 LLGGVMFIDSELTD
-733 TTNGTFDGNR
+733 TSNGAFDGNR

-760 PTVEGL
+760 PNLQGV

-780 DQSNVKEIDA
+780 DQSNDKEIDA
-790 WTRLDVG
+790 WVRLDVG
-797 ARYAFKVDD
+797 ARYAFKVDE
-806 KHITLRANVENVADK
+806 KTVTLRANVENVADK

>member
-1 MQRLKSGDIVSNGCP
+1 MPV
-16 LCKTKA
+16 
-22 LSSEK
+22 
-27 IANPCPFFAPRL
+27 
-39 SLQVSEQN
+39 V
-47 RELLP
+47 LP
-52 MPAVRPMRLRPL
+52 YRLRPVSPGL
-64 LNLSLMLS
+64 LQLGLILTLSS
-72 LSASPLFV
+72 SPLFIQAS
-80 PLSYAEDSAA
+80 LADDAA
-90 RRSYQVPAGSLSAA
+90 RRSYQVPAGPLSAA

-113 VNLSVDPALVSGRSS
+113 VNLSVDPQLVSGRNSS
-128 TGLSGEYG
+128 GLSGEYG

-142 QLLTGSGLQLQPMGA
+142 RLLQGSGLQLQPVGEQ
-157 RAYRLMPVPES
+157 AYILTPAPQGS
-168 GSLQLAPT
+168 SLQLAPT
-176 SILGTTDLT
+176 SILGASGATDS
-185 DGDTYAGG
+185 DVFAGG

-205 SRDFMETP
+205 SKDFMETP

-218 YTAEAVKNQQ
+218 YTSEVVKNQQ

-275 LPTYTIDMEMAERV
+275 LPTYTIDMEMADRV
-289 DIIKGP
+289 DILKGP
-295 SQLINGISPRGSVG
+295 TQLINGISPRGSVG

-318 ATDKDITS
+318 ATDKPITEF
-326 LTGTWASGS
+326 TGSYASDS
-335 QAGGAVDVGRRFGED
+335 QVGGAVDIGRRFGED
-350 NKFGIRFNGVKQ
+350 NKFGVRLNAVKQ

-402 DAPQERVQVGAN
+402 DAPQERVQIGAN
-414 ARVPSANDVRRNYAQ
+414 AKVPDADDVRHNYAQ
-429 PWSKARTDDT
+429 SWSKARTKDT
-439 FGTVNGEFD
+439 FGTVNAEYD
-448 LSDSVMLYGGV
+448 VNDSIMLYGGV

-466 DFLRHAVSV
+466 DFLRHAVSI
-475 TNNAG
+475 TNDAG
-480 DFSVLPRDFTR
+480 DFSVQPRDFTR
-491 DENVRTATAGVRS
+491 DENVRTTTAGVRS
-504 WLHTGPVSH
+504 WFHTGPVSH
-513 EINLAASY
+513 EVNLAASY
-521 FYMDFENGGARYAAA
+521 FYMDFENGGARYAAS
-536 PSNLYNPVE
+536 PSNLYNPRP
-545 TPTPSRPTRLDS
+545 TPTPSRPTRFDP

-571 DTLGFFDERLLLTL
+571 DTLGFFDDRLLLTL

-593 VDDWT
+593 VDDWS
-598 DNVKGTTAYD
+598 DGVKGDTAYD

-617 ILFKATDKL
+617 LLFKATDQL
-626 SLYANYMEGLSQG
+626 SLYVNYMEGLSQG

-646 INEDEIFPPFV
+646 INEDEIFPPFI
-657 SRQVEVGAKYD
+657 SRQVEAGAKYD
-668 AGAFAVTAAV
+668 AGAFALTAAV

-708 SVFGEPLKGVR
+708 SVFGEPLKGFR
-719 LLGGVMYIDSELTH
+719 LLGGVMYIDSELKD

-760 PTVEGL
+760 PKVQGL
-766 TLTSRGIYSSSQYL
+766 TLTARGIYSSSQYL
-780 DQSNVKEIDA
+780 DQANSKEIDS
-790 WTRLDVG
+790 WERFDLG
-797 ARYAFKVDD
+797 ARYAFKLDD
-806 KHITLRANVENVADK
+806 KDITLRANVENVLDK

-836 LTLST
+836 LTLAT
-841 PRTYLL
+841 PRTLLL
-847 SATVDF
+847 SATVGF